1 MLFNISL
8 NIINKNI
15 KIDYKLYHIKLY
27 LFKRVISMNV
37 KASTNDFLKQ
47 CKRVLRVARKPDR
60 EEYLQF
66 SKVTAIGIAI
76 IGVVGFIFVL
86 VATLVGL

>member
-1 MLFNISL
+1 
-8 NIINKNI
+8 
-15 KIDYKLYHIKLY
+15 
-27 LFKRVISMNV
+27 MNL

-60 EEYLQF
+60 EEYFQF
-66 SKVTAIGIAI
+66 SKVTALGIAI
-76 IGVVGFIFVL
+76 IGLMGFIFVL